1 LWEAEKTDSSAGP
14 EGPAEPVLQHC
25 DMTTAR
31 NGRCGL
37 RSFWAAAAVMTA
49 FVLSAAGGSA
59 HASKADELIREADK
73 AAVRALEAKRKTDR
87 DESFKKAIE
96 LYGKV
101 GSDKMY
107 LGTPQGAEALYR
119 IAKLQRDIAARQGK
133 KQEHGSLYASYETL
147 KRLINIYDK
156 PVSALEENL
165 TRTEA
170 REVRR
175 IVGSALKLKEEVAGR
190 LDRLNSTDWKYK
202 VIDTLV
208 ALTGRVTGFSYW
220 FAIILI
226 TIIVKLL
233 LTPLTKA
240 QFKAMKE
247 MQKVAP
253 LIKEIQEQ
261 YKGDQKA
268 IGEKTMAL
276 YKEHKINPFA
286 SCLPLLVQMP
296 ILMLLY
302 YTIRSYEFQFA
313 KGTFLWIGSSLS
325 HLASFPVMF
334 NPGSL
339 VWVTAR
345 NLAEPDLI
353 LVVLYV
359 ISMYIS
365 TKLSAVD
372 PTQAEQQK
380 MMAVVM
386 PVMFAFIFA
395 GFPSAFLLYWLVFNI
410 LQTAQQYMILNS
422 GQAEAVVSAP
432 AAPSPQEAPDGGSAA
447 DETQAGITTPKP
459 RRRKTRR

>member
-1 LWEAEKTDSSAGP
+1 MLQKSCKKTRIAKLLSIIAI
-14 EGPAEPVLQHC
+14 VLVAS
-25 DMTTAR
+25 TI
-31 NGRCGL
+31 L
-37 RSFWAAAAVMTA
+37 S
-49 FVLSAAGGSA
+49 LSAALA
-59 HASKADELIREADK
+59 ETKADELLRQADK
-73 AAVRALEAKRKTDR
+73 VAERALSAKRTVER
-87 DESFKKAIE
+87 NEQFKKAVE

-101 GSDKMY
+101 GGDKMY
-107 LGTPQGAEALYR
+107 LGTPQGAEALLR
-119 IAKLQRDIAARQGK
+119 LAVLQKKMAALQTER
-133 KQEHGSLYASYETL
+133 KQETAHLYAAYETL
-147 KRLINIYDK
+147 KRLVNIYDK
-156 PVSALEENL
+156 PLHKLEEKL

-175 IVGSALKLKEEVAGR
+175 IVEEAYLVKEDVAAKLDKINSA
-190 LDRLNSTDWKYK
+190 DWKYQ
-202 VIDTLV
+202 LV
-208 ALTGRVTGFSYW
+208 DVLVRATGRIPSFSYW

-226 TIIVKLL
+226 TVMVKIL

-253 LIKEIQEQ
+253 LIKKVQEE

-268 IGEKTMAL
+268 IGEKTMEI
-276 YKEHKINPFA
+276 YRQHKINPFA

-313 KGTFLWIGSSLS
+313 KGTFLWIGSGLS
-325 HLASFPVMF
+325 HLVSFPVMF

-339 VWVTAR
+339 VWFTAK
-345 NLAEPDLI
+345 NLAEPDLL
-353 LVVLYV
+353 LVILYV
-359 ISMYIS
+359 ISMYVS

-380 MMAVVM
+380 MMSIMM

-410 LQTAQQYMILNS
+410 LQTVQQYLILHAPS
-422 GQAEAVVSAP
+422 GEAAIVEAVQPQPDSDVSTNT
-432 AAPSPQEAPDGGSAA
+432 EDGP
-447 DETQAGITTPKP
+447 EKPKP
-459 RRRKTRR
+459 KPKRRKPKK